1 MGCAGLNNTTMIA
14 TTQTALLLA
23 EMDEDQAIVN
33 KSCDIDKNLNS
44 IMNEQDLN
52 ATGFIVPEDNEVTF
66 L

>member
-1 MGCAGLNNTTMIA
+1 MIA

-33 KSCDIDKNLNS
+33 KSCDIHEDLNS